1 MSESWASG
9 DENGDEAEESY
20 DVDEGYSDPEWSED
34 LADQVVE
41 RDVLPPEYQRFW
53 NQGSASA
60 TKRLMDELRNYK
72 PQSAKALGYSLEPI
86 GDELYRWHI
95 RMFDFPDSALAKDLA
110 KTEKKDILW
119 EVSFPEQYPFEPPFI
134 RVIYPRFLFMTGH
147 ITSGG
152 SFCSEVTTATG
163 WNPSWSIE
171 ALIMQIKVEL
181 IDPKGEARLDLA
193 NKQPYGLEEAKA
205 AFERMKRTHG
215 WK

>member
-1 MSESWASG
+1 MSDSSQESWTSEA
-9 DENGDEAEESY
+9 DEA
-20 DVDEGYSDPEWSED
+20 DEASDPEWSDD
-34 LADQVVE
+34 LRAEQVE
-41 RDVLPPEYQRFW
+41 RDALPPEYQRFW
-53 NQGSASA
+53 NQGSAAA

-72 PQSAKALGYSLEPI
+72 PDSAKALGYSLEPI

-95 RMFDFPDSALAKDLA
+95 RMFDFPDSALARDLA
-110 KTEKKDILW
+110 KTEHQHILW
-119 EVSFPEQYPFEPPFI
+119 EVCFPEQYPFEPPFV
-134 RVIYPRFLFMTGH
+134 RVIYPRFQFMTGH

-152 SFCSEVTTATG
+152 SFCSEVTTTTG

-205 AFERMKRTHG
+205 AFERMKITHG